1 MVYDCASRVA
11 TPLHV
16 RAGKPACTAAWVDGN
31 GGAGRSLVA
40 VGFRD
45 QHVAWL
51 DPGSGALLRLVS
63 LRGVPADLQV
73 WVPPDGGPALLAASV
88 GGRSLLVWQLPL
100 AALPGEPLAGV
111 GAGAGVRACTPAEP
125 RRAENKAVPGSKQQ
139 GGGASPLPLRGH
151 SPKPALHRRAAAAP
165 GAPLELSFHERY
177 GELQAHVWLEGGC
190 LLAGFSSGQVAVV
203 GVRAEHGRAPGTEV
217 YSSRWALRC
226 AARRVEGR
234 PARQQRVAW

>member
-1 MVYDCASRVA
+1 MPTCGWVFGPAQHAGKEAATVLLLRLLLQTDWGAALPSPYSSPCRQSRAALPPPVQGAEAVCLAWRPSAPQLLVGSARGGAVVYDCASRVA

-16 RAGKPACTAAWVDGN
+16 RASKPACTAAWVDGN
-31 GGAGRSLVA
+31 DGAGRSLVA

-63 LRGVPADLQV
+63 LRGVPADLQP

-111 GAGAGVRACTPAEP
+111 GAGAG
-125 RRAENKAVPGSKQQ
+125 
-139 GGGASPLPLRGH
+139 
-151 SPKPALHRRAAAAP
+151 AAP
-165 GAPLELSFHERY
+165 LHT
-177 GELQAHVWLEGGC
+177 C
-190 LLAGFSSGQVAVV
+190 
-203 GVRAEHGRAPGTEV
+203 
-217 YSSRWALRC
+217 
-226 AARRVEGR
+226 
-234 PARQQRVAW
+234 